1 MEEFSVLLQLDFS
14 GPRSNQ
20 SLIDIA
26 IHIGKAEVDEL
37 YYLNASR
44 QITSNGKWKS
54 I

>member
-1 MEEFSVLLQLDFS
+1 MEVLTVPSELDFS

-26 IHIGKAEVDEL
+26 IHISKGEVDKL
-37 YYLNASR
+37 YHLNASR